1 MATHSA
7 QSPRTTHQPPSSDYQ
22 VIYHL
27 TSHQTAF
34 SKAHHPPTSLTSEST
49 ASARHLRCKVR
60 HRPFQWAPEPS
71 VQPPPVN
78 PHRLWNPLR
87 PAHSLS
93 THPLN
98 CPIARRLPRLRLRQP
113 PYAPQLNRFL
123 GCSSCPSA
131 TPSMRNSLRSRTT
144 LWNSLLH
151 VEWVNCTAYKWW
163 VWVPDVYTDAS
174 RTEARLP
181 ETYHCCDCTLHRP
194 SLSYIPSF
202 KSSRRQSST
211 LSIHFRAPSVC
222 SVRSPSSFASV
233 SWPNRYPSPTTT
245 ALWRLVLLYNA
256 HQAPRVWLLAY

>member
-1 MATHSA
+1 MGARA
-7 QSPRTTHQPPSSDYQ
+7 VGP
-22 VIYHL
+22 
-27 TSHQTAF
+27 
-34 SKAHHPPTSLTSEST
+34 
-49 ASARHLRCKVR
+49 ASASK
-60 HRPFQWAPEPS
+60 S
-71 VQPPPVN
+71 TPP
-78 PHRLWNPLR
+78 WNPLR

-131 TPSMRNSLRSRTT
+131 TPSMRNNLRSRTI

-163 VWVPDVYTDAS
+163 VWVPDVNTDAS
-174 RTEARLP
+174 RTDARLP
-181 ETYHCCDCTLHRP
+181 ETYLCYDCTLHRP

-233 SWPNRYPSPTTT
+233 SWPNRYPSPTAT